1 MEGFLPVIV
10 IWAVL
15 CAVLAG
21 YVVFRFVTDRAG
33 DSQRHR
39 LFPLVSHP
47 TDRTFPPKGAW
58 LEWVAYICLLA
69 VPCGLLVA
77 LASDIGLISVP
88 WSWSGIVAGVAL
100 ILGLSLLALAKVVGR
115 RK

>member
-21 YVVFRFVTDRAG
+21 YVVFRFVTDRAD

-39 LFPLVSHP
+39 LFPLVSHA

-58 LEWVAYICLLA
+58 LEWGAYICLLA
-69 VPCGLLVA
+69 VPCGVLVA

-88 WSWSGIVAGVAL
+88 WSGMVAGVAL
-100 ILGLSLLALAKVVGR
+100 FLGLSLLALAKVVGK